1 MRRKIVVG
9 SLSEC
14 KIWAEIKEKDCCWGF
29 LEIWAEIEG
38 RREPRGETCCWGFEQ
53 SKGKIG
59 AREQS
64 AAKTR
69 KKEDRLLVGFISGS
83 GKFGHKTTSANKRQD
98 DGRLLLG
105 ILRKWKYG
113 QKLRAERTSQEDR
126 RLLEF

>member
-14 KIWAEIKEKDCCWGF
+14 KSGQKSRRKIVVGVF

-64 AAKTR
+64 SAKTR

-83 GKFGHKTTSANKRQD
+83 GKFGHKTTSANKRK
-98 DGRLLLG
+98 GRRLLLG
-105 ILRKWKYG
+105 ILRKWKYR